1 MLYEKNRQYLN
12 EIIRM
17 SQELLAEV
25 ADEESQ
31 QGIADAYDELECVI
45 EDYET
50 EGFNFGDKSGAQKYD
65 PSGIYFHEDI
75 TAWEPTQK
83 YDVVFW
89 SNH

>member
-31 QGIADAYDELECVI
+31 QGIADAHEELECVL
-45 EDYET
+45 EDYEK
-50 EGFNFGDKSGAQKYD
+50 EGFNFETKYGAEKYD
-65 PSGIYFHEDI
+65 PS
-75 TAWEPTQK
+75 
-83 YDVVFW
+83 
-89 SNH
+89 